1 MTYLPNP
8 IPSKDSPSNQLA
20 MSSSGQANKGQDFQI
35 ESLIGLLENQD
46 DEMEELFVKAIN
58 LYAAPGSGG
67 ENEREKLDQLRLA
80 VEQSLVRGQ
89 K

>member
-1 MTYLPNP
+1 MIVLPNP
-8 IPSKDSPSNQLA
+8 IPSKDSSPNHLA
-20 MSSSGQANKGQDFQI
+20 MSSSAQANNGQDFQI
-35 ESLIGLLENQD
+35 ESLTGLLDKQD

-67 ENEREKLDQLRLA
+67 GNEREKLDQLRLA
-80 VEQSLVRGQ
+80 VEQSLVGGQ

>member
-1 MTYLPNP
+1 
-8 IPSKDSPSNQLA
+8 
-20 MSSSGQANKGQDFQI
+20 MSSPEQANKGQDFQI

-67 ENEREKLDQLRLA
+67 GNEREKLDQLRLA